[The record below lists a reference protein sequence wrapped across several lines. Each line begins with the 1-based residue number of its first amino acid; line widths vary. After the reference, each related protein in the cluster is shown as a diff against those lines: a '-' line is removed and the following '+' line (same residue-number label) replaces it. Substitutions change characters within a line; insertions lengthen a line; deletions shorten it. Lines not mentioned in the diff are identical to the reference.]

1 MSRADD
7 GRRRSDGGGTAA
19 PLGAPNGPRRPQ
31 APAGARPQ
39 RPSAGEAR
47 PSLVSK
53 TKESTLDYPDL
64 RLRYDDIGRGFLYEP
79 MMGGYFQV
87 PEPCTGPRQTDK
99 LSRRAVRQIKGAA
112 IKAYNMGTPMRTFI
126 TFTVR
131 QQDRAA
137 FLSGDAVLGKEIKRT
152 LNALNEWLR
161 RRGLPSLLY
170 IWVAEN
176 VRNENPHVH
185 MLTSYSVPRSEFDAF
200 AVHLESLWGHG
211 FAKIERV
218 RKPEKAG
225 RYIMKALGY
234 TMKGADDDQGTVI
247 GNRYGISRRILPKY
261 ELLDAFDCSR
271 AADNLRLLQ
280 GEMTEDI
287 EELAPGLW
295 LTHYGLAFAAGTDL
309 SRIEEVI
316 EQLTPAV
323 HMSD

>member
-1 MSRADD
+1 MSRA
-7 GRRRSDGGGTAA
+7 GRRRSDGGGEAA
-19 PLGAPNGPRRPQ
+19 PSGAPHGPRPA
-31 APAGARPQ
+31 APAGALPQ

-79 MMGGYFQV
+79 MMGGYFNV
-87 PEPCTGPRQTDK
+87 PEPCTGPRQTDH

-112 IKAYNMGTPMRTFI
+112 IKAYNLGMPMRTFI

-137 FLSGDAVLGKEIKRT
+137 FKSGDMVLGKEIKRT

-161 RRGLPSLLY
+161 RRGRSSLLY

-176 VRNENPHVH
+176 VRDENPHVH
-185 MLTSYSVPRSEFDAF
+185 MLTSYSVPRREFDAF
-200 AVHLESLWGHG
+200 AAHLESLWGHG

-234 TMKGADDDQGTVI
+234 TMKGAEDDQGTVI
-247 GNRYGISRRILPKY
+247 GNRYGISRKILPKY
-261 ELLDAFDCSR
+261 ELLNAFDCSR
-271 AADNLRLLQ
+271 AADALRLLQ

-287 EELAPGLW
+287 EELAPGIW
-295 LTHYGLAFAAGTDL
+295 LTGYGLAFEAGTDL

-316 EQLTPAV
+316 DQLARSL